1 MVLKR
6 TTITLVGFSPER
18 SARSCQGSHCVR
30 LLYDSLLALLLSP
43 KQFLAY
49 TRASTVTVESSC
61 ERRKVAD
68 SRLHFM
74 TFMRA
79 FCVCCRRGLET
90 VSCYDLRNS
99 VSDRWRRPAIDTAGI
114 KLINTLHRRR
124 VMESRAGRDVLGLSS
139 LTSTVARVEYN
150 AAGRP
155 TRTDSV
161 VAPRP
166 NANGDMFRWFGRFI
180 PK

>member
-1 MVLKR
+1 
-6 TTITLVGFSPER
+6 
-18 SARSCQGSHCVR
+18 
-30 LLYDSLLALLLSP
+30 
-43 KQFLAY
+43 
-49 TRASTVTVESSC
+49 
-61 ERRKVAD
+61 
-68 SRLHFM
+68 
-74 TFMRA
+74 
-79 FCVCCRRGLET
+79 
-90 VSCYDLRNS
+90 
-99 VSDRWRRPAIDTAGI
+99 
-114 KLINTLHRRR
+114 
-124 VMESRAGRDVLGLSS
+124 MESRAGRDVLGLSS